1 MRRTGIT
8 PADLEYE
15 RQIGY
20 QHGWNT
26 VFYKNACYAAT
37 ALTLNEMYHTDTAG
51 IEAFLD
57 RIGEIFDEEISRA
70 DILERCRC
78 ETGFD
83 VSGSTLR

>member
-26 VFYKNACYAAT
+26 VFYTSACYAAT
-37 ALTLNEMYHTDTAG
+37 APTLNEMYHTDTVG

-57 RIGEIFDEEISRA
+57 RTGEITDEEISRA
-70 DILERCRC
+70 DILEHCSR
-78 ETGFD
+78 ETGLD
-83 VSGSTLR
+83 VSGLILR